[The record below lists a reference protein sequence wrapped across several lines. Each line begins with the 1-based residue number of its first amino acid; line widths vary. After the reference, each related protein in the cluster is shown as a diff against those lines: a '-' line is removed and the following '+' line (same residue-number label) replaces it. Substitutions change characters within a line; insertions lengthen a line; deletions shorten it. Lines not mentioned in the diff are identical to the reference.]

1 MNTAGSIVKNTP
13 VEFYFLLL
21 ALAVVYLAAKG
32 KFSSL
37 AKVLSRPIST
47 GVPGRDVTSPSYY
60 FGQRTGNE
68 RTLSGN
74 NLPIG

>member
-1 MNTAGSIVKNTP
+1 MSTAERIVKNTP

-37 AKVLSRPIST
+37 AKVLSKP
-47 GVPGRDVTSPSYY
+47 VPGRDVTSPSYY
-60 FGQRTGNE
+60 LGQRTGNE
-68 RTLSGN
+68 RTTIGGF
-74 NLPIG
+74 LPIG